1 MMPDIEYYIENIE
14 MYLRA
19 GNLRAAAGRW
29 ERDHTQPGIITSG
42 INVIIIVINIV
53 IIATDALTLCVCR
66 SLL

>member
-1 MMPDIEYYIENIE
+1 

-19 GNLRAAAGRW
+19 GDLGAAAGRW

-53 IIATDALTLCVCR
+53 IIATDALTLCFCR

>member
-42 INVIIIVINIV
+42 INIV